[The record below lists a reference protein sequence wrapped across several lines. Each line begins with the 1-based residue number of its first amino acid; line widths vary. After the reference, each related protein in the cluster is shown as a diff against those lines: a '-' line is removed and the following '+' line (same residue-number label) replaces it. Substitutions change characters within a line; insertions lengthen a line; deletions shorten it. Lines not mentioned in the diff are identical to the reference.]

1 LEEEITQLKDIINH
15 CSSCSA
21 ELERMNQSEL
31 VIIPP
36 PSEPYE
42 EVIHINSPPTFALE
56 ERILR
61 V

>member
-1 LEEEITQLKDIINH
+1 LEEEITQLKDIMNH

-36 PSEPYE
+36 PSEE
-42 EVIHINSPPTFALE
+42 AIHINSPPTFAPE